1 MRCCNELENPIGIE
15 TRYNYLLSMDMLGGC
30 NELENPIGIETLFHK
45 IACNVVTL
53 VATNLK
59 TR

>member
-1 MRCCNELENPIGIE
+1 MVKGFCCNELENPIGIE
-15 TRYNYLLSMDMLGGC
+15 TTQLLADGYSK
-30 NELENPIGIETLFHK
+30 IE
-45 IACNVVTL
+45 